1 MVDLPYES
9 LLGVSYGLL
18 AGTASAVLFGLIAAG
33 VGLARDRSVP
43 AATGLLAAPIAAA
56 IVVFGGVHGS
66 GPVLAQA
73 IRLAFVGVIAG
84 VLGVFA
90 TSQGAQIATALP
102 QDRTF
107 PIVRGQALSADA
119 IDAVDAMG
127 QVTIRPTGAIREFDG
142 YPPLSP
148 ALRTALENG
157 AWRFP
162 ADLQLAELEDRLE
175 RRLRTDH
182 GLATVRVAIDGRGR
196 ATIAAAPP
204 SKGVATTLDDGFRAV
219 TVTGLLPTGLEPGD
233 RVLISGDETTVEGTA
248 LAIDDE
254 TQDATDHEFVAPAA
268 DTQRAAIGTD
278 GGDRRLTVAVETA
291 AADALLESTRHR
303 IAVQPSDDATHNH
316 ALEAAT
322 ILDDAGQPITV
333 RETALAELDP
343 ATTIGVR
350 TAGDWHWQHS
360 ADDPVPQGADR
371 AFVAG
376 SPRSDCEERPS
387 RSQSNSQPQ
396 RQSTSQSQPQPQPKV
411 TR

>member
-18 AGTASAVLFGLIAAG
+18 AGTAPAVLFGLIAAG

-43 AATGLLAAPIAAA
+43 AATGLLAAPFAAA

-233 RVLISGDETTVEGTA
+233 RVFISGDETTVEGTA

-254 TQDATDHEFVAPAA
+254 TRDATDHEFVAP
-268 DTQRAAIGTD
+268 
-278 GGDRRLTVAVETA
+278 

-396 RQSTSQSQPQPQPKV
+396 RQSTLQSQPQSQPEV
-411 TR
+411 NR